1 MNRPMQ
7 IYPPVRQLRPYGQVA
22 PWVRAEL
29 RAQTARARAERRSRG
44 RLARLGSVT
53 TLLRH

>member
-1 MNRPMQ
+1 MNSPTQ
-7 IYPPVRQLRPYGQVA
+7 IYPPIRQLRPYDSVE

-29 RAQTARARAERRSRG
+29 RAQAARARAERRSRG
-44 RLARLGSVT
+44 RLAWLSSVT